1 MYVLDCIIGIYVPL
15 RNNEGNQVRASLACW
30 GLKTKLTA
38 AWARA
43 SRLSE
48 PHFYKTL
55 SVLQKKQQFVPE
67 FVPGPSYFGV
77 TALLTSCCKQKGHH
91 IWKRQAAIVG
101 LEEGWTSPWHDH
113 FFTVSSLISLKLHA
127 LSAYRILMDPYSC
140 DTVALPN
147 LPVQF
152 PFPYREHVYTCLSL
166 SPSIAFSKSSAKLR
180 ASEKTTAPPGK
191 TGVSAAKGHVRILRT
206 LACTHITHVTDVT
219 HHISHHITHIAHIAH
234 SARASACAQ
243 FEIQTECCDWL
254 QRLATARLIPF

>member
-1 MYVLDCIIGIYVPL
+1 MYTYVPL

-48 PHFYKTL
+48 PHFYNTF

-67 FVPGPSYFGV
+67 FVPGPSYSGV

-127 LSAYRILMDPYSC
+127 LSAYRILILWILI
-140 DTVALPN
+140 VAILLRFQTCLYN
-147 LPVQF
+147 FLSRIVSI
-152 PFPYREHVYTCLSL
+152 YTLVSPSLSL
-166 SPSIAFSKSSAKLR
+166 SPSPSRRVQLS
-180 ASEKTTAPPGK
+180 
-191 TGVSAAKGHVRILRT
+191 
-206 LACTHITHVTDVT
+206 
-219 HHISHHITHIAHIAH
+219 
-234 SARASACAQ
+234 
-243 FEIQTECCDWL
+243 
-254 QRLATARLIPF
+254 